1 MKKKLVLLVAV
12 SMLTLSACS
21 SKDTSTT
28 TTTQSES
35 QSAES
40 ISESQT
46 QEVESTDSDLT
57 SLGEIEVDEGI
68 FNVELTV
75 PSDFVEAQTQE
86 ELDKLSKERGFKSI
100 TLNEDGSA
108 TYVMSKKQH
117 QELLSEYRELIN
129 SSLNEMIGSED
140 YPNFT
145 NIETNDNYTEF
156 TITAKNTELDMVESF
171 SVIGFYMYG
180 GLYNVFSG
188 EEVDNISVTFINA
201 NTGDIIN
208 IANSS
213 DLE

>member
-68 FNVELTV
+68 FNVELTF

-156 TITAKNTELDMVESF
+156 TITTKNTELDMVESF

>member
-156 TITAKNTELDMVESF
+156 TITTKNTELDMVESF

-208 IANSS
+208 SANSS

>member
-156 TITAKNTELDMVESF
+156 TITTKNTELDMVESF
-171 SVIGFYMYG
+171 SVIGFYMYV

>member
-1 MKKKLVLLVAV
+1 MNNKLVLLVAV

-156 TITAKNTELDMVESF
+156 TITTKNTELDMVESF

>member
-1 MKKKLVLLVAV
+1 
-12 SMLTLSACS
+12 
-21 SKDTSTT
+21 
-28 TTTQSES
+28 
-35 QSAES
+35 
-40 ISESQT
+40 
-46 QEVESTDSDLT
+46 
-57 SLGEIEVDEGI
+57 
-68 FNVELTV
+68 
-75 PSDFVEAQTQE
+75 
-86 ELDKLSKERGFKSI
+86 
-100 TLNEDGSA
+100 
-108 TYVMSKKQH
+108 MSKKQH

-145 NIETNDNYTEF
+145 NIETNDNYPEF
-156 TITAKNTELDMVESF
+156 TITTKNTELDMVESF